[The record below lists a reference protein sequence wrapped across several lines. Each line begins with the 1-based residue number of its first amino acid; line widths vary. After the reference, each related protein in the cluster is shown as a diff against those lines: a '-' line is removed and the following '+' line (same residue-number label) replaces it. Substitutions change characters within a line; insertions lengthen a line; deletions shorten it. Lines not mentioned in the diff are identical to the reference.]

1 MANSENMCLGM
12 MVCVWQIV
20 EQDDRNIGLNP
31 TVELSQ
37 YQVKEIIALPNVVWF
52 VKTWSFG

>member
-1 MANSENMCLGM
+1 M
-12 MVCVWQIV
+12 MVCIWQIV